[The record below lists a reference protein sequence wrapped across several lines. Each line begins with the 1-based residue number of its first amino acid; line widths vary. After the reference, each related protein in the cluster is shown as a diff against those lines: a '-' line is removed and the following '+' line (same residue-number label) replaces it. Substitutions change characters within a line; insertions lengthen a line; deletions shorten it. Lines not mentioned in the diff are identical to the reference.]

1 MSDDVSF
8 NLGPWPTDPS
18 KQSIYITQLLTRF
31 TQLVTSVNA
40 KTSDIILLQQISEP
54 TQEEW
59 EMAWLSQTGK
69 TMPISKGAVFYWWD
83 ALNDQLAGVYGL
95 LLDATAVVRKDPKY
109 VRGGIVVKES
119 AILTVSATGSYPIG
133 TNLADHPVLTFTNVQ
148 PIQLELEYNLTATYS
163 SGSGLVGADFLLD
176 GVKQG
181 TLLHAISTDQGIYTV
196 AGTAPMLTFIQIDDV
211 PPGTHTI
218 QAIAGVAGSDPT
230 PPTIIYAAGRS
241 LKAKGYAL

>member
-1 MSDDVSF
+1 
-8 NLGPWPTDPS
+8 
-18 KQSIYITQLLTRF
+18 
-31 TQLVTSVNA
+31 
-40 KTSDIILLQQISEP
+40 
-54 TQEEW
+54 
-59 EMAWLSQTGK
+59 
-69 TMPISKGAVFYWWD
+69 
-83 ALNDQLAGVYGL
+83 
-95 LLDATAVVRKDPKY
+95 
-109 VRGGIVVKES
+109 
-119 AILTVSATGSYPIG
+119 
-133 TNLADHPVLTFTNVQ
+133 VQ